1 MATTRH
7 DRASDTVL
15 QEHLERLAR
24 TDLAMA
30 AANETIRAARASRD
44 MAIRDAAAAG
54 LSLRQ
59 IGGALGLS
67 AQGVNATL
75 SNGRAVYDTI
85 GQTYSQTRRPDPRIR
100 DAIWAALGDAKSV
113 VNVGAGA
120 GSYEPPQTI
129 LAVEPSMVMIAQR
142 PPELAPAA
150 VTTAARIPLPD
161 RSVDAALASLTI
173 HHWTDHEACLAELRR
188 VARRIIVFTWD
199 QELSH
204 TFWLT
209 DYVPAIIE
217 TDSEVAVPIDW
228 ICEQL
233 GTTDVR
239 PVPVPW
245 DCTDGFLGAFWQR
258 PEAYLDPLVRN
269 GISTLTRIDQH
280 ALNAGLEV
288 LLEDLQSGAWHRDH
302 AELLELEELDLGYR
316 LIVAEFDQDRSAAIN
331 SRAWPT

>member
-7 DRASDTVL
+7 DRATDPVL
-15 QEHLERLAR
+15 QEHLDRLAR
-24 TDLAMA
+24 SDAAMA
-30 AANETIRAARASRD
+30 AAAEGIRGARATRD
-44 MAIRDAAAAG
+44 ASIREAAAAG

-67 AQGVNATL
+67 AQGVNSTL
-75 SNGRAVYDTI
+75 ANGPKPVYDTI

-100 DAIWAALGDAKSV
+100 DAIWAALGNAKSV
-113 VNVGAGA
+113 VNVGAGT
-120 GSYEPPQTI
+120 GSYEPPQTL

-142 PPELAPAA
+142 SPELAPAA

-161 RSVDAALASLTI
+161 KSVDAALASLTI
-173 HHWTDHEACLAELRR
+173 HHWTDREACFAELRR
-188 VARRIIVFTWD
+188 VAKRIVVFTWD
-199 QELSH
+199 QEL
-204 TFWLT
+204 TDTLWLT

-217 TDSEVAVPIDW
+217 TDARVAVPIDW

-245 DCTDGFLGAFWQR
+245 DCTDGFMGAYWRR
-258 PEAYLDPLVRN
+258 PEAYLDPVVRN
-269 GISTLTRIDQH
+269 GISTLTRVDQQV
-280 ALNAGLEV
+280 LNAGLEV

-302 AELLELEELDLGYR
+302 ADLLELEELDLGYR
-316 LIVAEFDQDRSAAIN
+316 LVVADVA
-331 SRAWPT
+331 

>member
-7 DRASDTVL
+7 DRATDTTL
-15 QEHLERLAR
+15 AEHLERLAR
-24 TDLAMA
+24 TDVAMT
-30 AANETIRAARASRD
+30 AANETTRAARASRD
-44 MAIRDAAAAG
+44 AAIREAVTAG

-67 AQGVNATL
+67 AQGVSQTL
-75 SNGRAVYDTI
+75 ANGRAVYDTI
-85 GQTYSQTRRPDPRIR
+85 GQTYSQTRRPDPRVR

-120 GSYEPPQTI
+120 GSYEPPQTL

-161 RSVDAALASLTI
+161 KSVDAALASLTV
-173 HHWTDHEACLAELRR
+173 HHWSDHEACFAELRR
-188 VARRIIVFTWD
+188 VARRIVIFTWD
-199 QELSH
+199 QELTD

-209 DYVPAIIE
+209 GYVPAIIE
-217 TDSEVAVPIDW
+217 CDAKVAVPINW

-245 DCTDGFLGAFWQR
+245 DCTDGFLGAFWRR
-258 PEAYLDPLVRN
+258 PEAYLDPVVRN
-269 GISTLTRIDQH
+269 GISTLTRIDQQV
-280 ALNAGLEV
+280 LNAGLEV
-288 LLEDLQSGAWHRDH
+288 LLEDLQSGEWRRKH
-302 AELLELEELDLGYR
+302 AALLELEELDLGYR
-316 LIVAEFDQDRSAAIN
+316 MIVAEVG
-331 SRAWPT
+331 